1 MVLMTKKI
9 LLIIL
14 ICIIILITVIV
25 NFCILL
31 HDAMEREDAFQIM
44 HKSLEVI
51 FFDLENI
58 PDGNIEIE
66 RYIARIE
73 KNYQKKS
80 ENFIIQVA
88 KSGEYY
94 NFSFFSKSDKK
105 LVYQN
110 TLQIDCPE
118 KAICRLQNEL
128 IKIAF
133 NDIINAPNGD
143 IDADIYMSKL
153 PTSYIYLMEK
163 LIINIKK
170 YENNVD
176 FIFLRKRDKKIIFKD
191 KLLL

>member
-1 MVLMTKKI
+1 MTKKI

-31 HDAMEREDAFQIM
+31 HDTMEREDAFQIM
-44 HKSLEVI
+44 YKSLEVI

-66 RYIARIE
+66 RYISRIE

-88 KSGEYY
+88 KSGESY

-153 PTSYIYLMEK
+153 PTRYIYLMEK

-176 FIFLRKRDKKIIFKD
+176 FIFLRKSDKKIIFKD